1 MKVPIIETE
10 YVKDQFSKYRKV
22 FPAHELPLYQLK
34 YGEENIHVEG
44 KSDTYHDID
53 NMQDEVQRLL
63 EYYGKEALTA
73 VFGANFVDTIE
84 FAINRVVS
92 KEKKVDGGKNSR
104 KSEDGVSTEA
114 RI

>member
-1 MKVPIIETE
+1 MKVPIIEAE

-22 FPAHELPLYQLK
+22 FPAHELPLYQRK
-34 YGEENIHVEG
+34 YGAENINVEG
-44 KSDTYHDID
+44 KSDRYHDIGD
-53 NMQDEVQRLL
+53 MQDEVQRLV

-84 FAINRVVS
+84 FSINKVVS